1 MFQALV
7 QKAQG
12 AVNTAVG
19 KVLTRAAVAVPLV
32 IAAGFGI
39 AALTVTLSHAFGPAL
54 SYTIMA
60 GLFVGIGGVTALV
73 MSRSEEPQPAPEDE
87 APSLA
92 ENVAEFATPLLDR
105 DTILPLLTT
114 AGPVALPALLRLAAR
129 NLPLM
134 VVAIIVAMFF
144 FGRSIRA
151 EEQASEA
158 SNEPVASPRPEA

>member
-12 AVNTAVG
+12 AVNTAIG

-39 AALTVTLSHAFGPAL
+39 AALTVTLSQAFGPAL
-54 SYTIMA
+54 SYTMMA
-60 GLFVGIGGVTALV
+60 GLFVAIAGVTAMV
-73 MSRSEEPQPAPEDE
+73 MSRSETEPQPVPEDE

-92 ENVAEFATPLLDR
+92 ENVAEFATPLLDS
-105 DTILPLLTT
+105 DTILPLLTA

-129 NLPLM
+129 NLPLL
-134 VVAIIVAMFF
+134 VVAVIVAMFF
-144 FGRSIRA
+144 FGRSLRA
-151 EEQASEA
+151 DEQTTGTSD
-158 SNEPVASPRPEA
+158 EPVPSPHS